1 MNTLKVSFVCV
12 FALLKFLRERE
23 REIPIQ
29 AINMNNNK
37 ISFCKVHD
45 KWDIIIIFVKKMK
58 SMFVSDQFMKT
69 QFLQVRKTWPAW
81 HNIV

>member
-1 MNTLKVSFVCV
+1 MCVCIIKVSQ
-12 FALLKFLRERE
+12 RERE

-45 KWDIIIIFVKKMK
+45 KWDNNNICKEDEKYVCFWSIYENTIFT
-58 SMFVSDQFMKT
+58 S
-69 QFLQVRKTWPAW
+69 A
-81 HNIV
+81 